1 MNTALPSLNPLFGA
15 AEAAGFQPGVVE
27 LILRAVREHL
37 GMEVAFASRVADGK
51 VEIQYADTGESAL
64 IEAGA
69 VFNAEDGYCQR
80 VLDGR
85 LPFIIRDASQVPE
98 AARLECTRT
107 MPIGAHISIPL
118 RLSDGSVYGTFCCFS
133 RTADP
138 TLNDRDVNT
147 MHAFAEIAATQIE
160 AKMAQDEL
168 REAVVG
174 RIRDVID
181 RGSITMAMQPICRL
195 SDGTVI
201 GFEAL
206 ARFPDHEDRPPTTWF
221 EEAKQIG
228 LGTELE
234 LTAVRSALA
243 ALPYL
248 PADKY
253 LTVNVSPETVL
264 APELGEILDELG
276 ERRVVLEVTEH
287 AIINDYEPLKRV
299 LHDLRGK
306 VRIAVD
312 DAGAGY
318 SGLRHIL
325 DLRPDLIKLDM
336 SLTRDI
342 DGDPARVAMTT
353 ALVRFAREI
362 GSLIVAEGVESK
374 GEYEALRR
382 LKVDAAQGHFLHR
395 PMPVAAAAQ
404 LARDQ
409 GKAA

>member
-1 MNTALPSLNPLFGA
+1 MALPSLDQVFGA
-15 AEAAGFQPGVVE
+15 TDPTAFQPGVIE
-27 LILRAVREHL
+27 LILKAVREHL

-51 VEIQYADTGESAL
+51 IVIQYADTGESAL

-85 LPFIIRDASQVPE
+85 LPFIIRDATAVPE

-107 MPIGAHISIPL
+107 LSIRAHVSIPL

-133 RTADP
+133 RRADP
-138 TLNDRDVNT
+138 TLNDRDINT

-160 AKMAQDEL
+160 AKMAQEDVH
-168 REAVVG
+168 EALVG
-174 RIRDVID
+174 RIRDIVE
-181 RGSITMAMQPICRL
+181 RGSITMVLQPIYRL
-195 SDGTVI
+195 SDRAVI

-206 ARFPDHEDRPPTTWF
+206 ARFPDHEERPPNMWF
-221 EEAKQIG
+221 EEAKQVG
-228 LGTELE
+228 LGGELE

-248 PADKY
+248 PADQY

-264 APELGEILDELG
+264 DPELPAILNELG
-276 ERRVVLEVTEH
+276 GRQVVLEVTEH

-299 LHDLRGK
+299 LHDLRAK

-325 DLRPDLIKLDM
+325 DLKPDLIKLDM

-342 DGDPARVAMTT
+342 DRDPARRAMTT

-362 GSLIVAEGVESK
+362 GSLIVAEGVETEQ
-374 GEYEALRR
+374 EYAALRQ

-404 LARDQ
+404 LAR
-409 GKAA
+409 GSHKAA